1 MIQTMH
7 IGDFKARFSE
17 IVELIKK
24 GVTIKVIKGRSGEVV
39 GYFGKDVPP
48 AEKKERRLGS
58 LSHLGIDIKKED
70 LEWSDEELQEM
81 GLI

>member
-7 IGDFKARFSE
+7 IGDFKSRFSE
-17 IVELIKK
+17 MVELIKK
-24 GVTIKVIKGRSGEVV
+24 GVTIKVIKGKSGEVV

-48 AEKKERRLGS
+48 AEKKVRRLGS

-70 LEWSDEELQEM
+70 LEWSEEELEEM
-81 GLI
+81 GI